1 MYTDWKVGD
10 EIKICV
16 ATDMFC
22 GQLDYFYFINDFDI
36 QKVDTTC
43 SVQYGTTTI
52 CVDENLNNLPIKVYT
67 VDESF
72 GSIQHGICSDV
83 PDNYKLRYL
92 GNANTNNDGVCTIS
106 TIVTEQ
112 DLTDFNDTP
121 EGQYKLFIC
130 IDNEKVGSNDYIP
143 SITISS
149 IEIPEKIEYLDI
161 YIKPHFWYED
171 KYENAINDIINKI
184 TEIDGKIFNYM
195 SSITGYEYVNTEI
208 LRDEQEEFV
217 IIRIN
222 YTETLETSL
231 VAPIII
237 AAATLLKITIVIV
250 GIIAIVGIIYNVV
263 FSKPTEESTDAE
275 ELLEDI
281 DTGIDNALDAG
292 DDEFDNRTTDVDEAK
307 LYTAYNAGV
316 QAGKLAILSQI
327 AGVNPDENIN
337 EILANMRDII
347 NGLDDGTYT
356 PEDIDNVIKEYLTDI
371 ADEKS
376 KDLGEEIKSEE
387 CFIDNPLYP
396 LKSDNPCLI
405 TNEQATWIKY
415 GAIGIAGLYVFSTVA
430 PIIKG
435 TGKIFEKKVSK

>member
-1 MYTDWKVGD
+1 MTIYTDWKVGD

-16 ATDMFC
+16 STDMFC
-22 GQLDYFYFINDFDI
+22 GQQDYFYFINDFDI
-36 QKVDTTC
+36 QKTDTTC
-43 SVQYGTTTI
+43 SVQYGTTTS
-52 CVDENLNNLPIKVYT
+52 CLDENLNNLPIKIYI

-72 GSIQHGICSDV
+72 GNIKHGICSNV

-92 GNANTNNDGVCTIS
+92 GNANTNADGVCTIN
-106 TIVTEQ
+106 TVVTEQ
-112 DLTDFNDTP
+112 DLADFDDTP

-130 IDNEKVGSNDYIP
+130 IEHEKVAESDYI
-143 SITISS
+143 SNIAISPV
-149 IEIPEKIEYLDI
+149 EIPEKVEYLDI
-161 YIKPHFWYED
+161 YIKPHFWYEG
-171 KYENAINDIINKI
+171 KYENSVNDIINKI

-195 SSITGYEYVNTEI
+195 SSITGYEYVSTEI

-237 AAATLLKITIVIV
+237 AAAALLKITIVIIGVIAVV
-250 GIIAIVGIIYNVV
+250 GVIYNVI

-281 DTGIDNALDAG
+281 DTGIDTALDAG
-292 DDEFDNRTTDVDEAK
+292 DDEFDDRTTDVDEAK

-327 AGVNPDENIN
+327 AGDNPDDNI
-337 EILANMRDII
+337 ELILTNMRDII
-347 NGLDDGTYT
+347 DGLDDGTYNS
-356 PEDIDNVIKEYLTDI
+356 EDIDMLVEQYLTSV

-376 KDLGEEIKSEE
+376 KDLGEDIESEE
-387 CFIDNPLYP
+387 CFIENPFN
-396 LKSDNPCLI
+396 DECLI
-405 TNEQATWIKY
+405 TNEQATWLKY
-415 GAIGIAGLYVFSTVA
+415 GTIGIGAAF
-430 PIIKG
+430 IIG
-435 TGKIFEKKVSK
+435 TLKK

>member
-1 MYTDWKVGD
+1 MYTDWKIGD

-16 ATDMFC
+16 SADMFC
-22 GQLDYFYFINDFDI
+22 GQQDYLYFINDFDI
-36 QKVDTTC
+36 QKTDTTC
-43 SVQYGTTTI
+43 SVQYGTITS
-52 CVDENLNNLPIKVYT
+52 CLDGNLNNLSIKVYT

-72 GSIQHGICSDV
+72 GAAKHGICSDV

-92 GNANTNNDGVCTIS
+92 GNASTNSDGVCTIS
-106 TIVTEQ
+106 TVVTEQ
-112 DLTDFNDTP
+112 DLTDFDDTP

-130 IDNEKVGSNDYIP
+130 IDNEKSISANDYIL
-143 SITISS
+143 SIIVSPA
-149 IEIPEKIEYLDI
+149 EIPEKIEYLDI

-171 KYENAINDIINKI
+171 KYENSVNDIINKI

-195 SSITGYEYVNTEI
+195 SSITGYEYVSTEI

-231 VAPIII
+231 VAPIMI
-237 AAATLLKITIVIV
+237 AAAILLKITIIII

-263 FSKPTEESTDAE
+263 SSKPTEELTDAE
-275 ELLEDI
+275 ESLEDI
-281 DTGIDNALDAG
+281 NTGIDDALDAG
-292 DDEFDNRTTDVDEAK
+292 DDEFDDRTTDVDEAK

-327 AGVNPDENIN
+327 AGDNPDDNI
-337 EILANMRDII
+337 ELILTNMRDII
-347 NGLDDGTYT
+347 DGLDDGTYM

-376 KDLGEEIKSEE
+376 KELGEEIISEE
-387 CFIDNPLYP
+387 CFIENPFN
-396 LKSDNPCLI
+396 DECLI
-405 TNEQATWIKY
+405 TDEQATWIKY
-415 GAIGIAGLYVFSTVA
+415 GAIGIGAAFAISTLR
-430 PIIKG
+430 K
-435 TGKIFEKKVSK
+435 